1 VAEQVRLSFDR
12 GTLVLT
18 GSEEEPPS
26 DRLPEGL
33 WLWDA
38 RLGAWR
44 TEAFHYREV
53 REKLDHAFGE
63 RLSDEVRQPSNV
75 KWSRVNLP
83 ELRPEQQSA
92 LESWR
97 SSGCRGQV
105 VMPTGTGKTEVAL
118 AAMAEVG
125 VATLVIAPIRD
136 LMYQWHRRILRGLGY
151 DAGIVGDRLWNVR
164 PVTVTTYDSAYIH
177 MPELGDRFGLVVFDE
192 VHHLPG
198 KCRREAALFSTAP
211 MRLGLTATPER
222 ADGLHADV
230 DWLVGPVV
238 YALPMARVRGRTLAE
253 YDVVRVPVHLSE
265 DEQARYD
272 RASATV
278 RAYMAKRRRERPGYT
293 WKDLCAETGRD
304 PEARRAQKAYY
315 AKKSIE
321 DRAEEK
327 LRVLE
332 DIFRLHGEAAIVFA
346 GSNAMAMD
354 VSRRFLIP
362 TLLNHSRKKE
372 RLAVLEGFAGGR
384 FPAVVANRVLDEGI
398 DVPEAK
404 VAVVIGGQSST
415 RQAKQRLGRI
425 LRRMG
430 DTRATLY
437 EVVCQDTR
445 EVERSRA
452 RRRTDAFDGPQRRT
466 LRGTRQG

>member
-1 VAEQVRLSFDR
+1 MAERARLSFDR
-12 GTLVLT
+12 GTLVLR
-18 GSEEEPPS
+18 GPDKAHPPGG
-26 DRLPEGL
+26 LAEGI
-33 WLWDA
+33 WQWDERVGQWRCEAIHYSQA
-38 RLGAWR
+38 RDALRAVFGA
-44 TEAFHYREV
+44 AFKDVV
-53 REKLDHAFGE
+53 REPL
-63 RLSDEVRQPSNV
+63 
-75 KWSRVNLP
+75 RVNWPEAKLP
-83 ELRPEQQSA
+83 ELRPEQVEA
-92 LESWR
+92 LDSWR
-97 SSGCRGQV
+97 AAGRRGLV

-118 AAMAEVG
+118 AAMAEAG
-125 VATLVIAPIRD
+125 VATLVVSPIRD
-136 LMYQWHRRILRGLGY
+136 LMYQWHRRILHGLGY
-151 DAGIVGDRLWNVR
+151 DAGILGDRLVDVR

-177 MPELGDRFGLVVFDE
+177 MPEIGDRFGLIVFDE

-222 ADGLHADV
+222 ADGLHADLE
-230 DWLVGPVV
+230 WLVGPVV

-253 YDVVRVPVHLSE
+253 YDVVRVPVHLTD
-265 DEQARYD
+265 DEQDRYD

-315 AKKSIE
+315 AKKSVE

-332 DIFRLHGEAAIVFA
+332 DIFRLHGERVIVFA

-354 VSRRFLIP
+354 VSRRFLVP
-362 TLLNHSRKKE
+362 TLLNHSRKRE
-372 RLAVLEGFAGGR
+372 RQAVLDGFAAGR
-384 FPAVVANRVLDEGI
+384 LPAVVANQVLDEGV

-404 VAVVIGGQSST
+404 VGVVIGGQSST

-425 LRRMG
+425 LRKTG
-430 DTRATLY
+430 GAKATLY
-437 EVVCQDTR
+437 EVVCTDTR
-445 EVERSRA
+445 EAERSRA
-452 RRRTDAFDGPQRRT
+452 RRRTDAFADTPRRSLGRKT
-466 LRGTRQG
+466 CG